1 MTAGVWKA
9 AVHGLQWALE
19 LSFTSL
25 LARAY
30 AVKHYTVVVLLI
42 MLAGCSKPATGNGLS
57 QAAAPG
63 GATVAVAGASPPAGS
78 ACDRKLL
85 TAADV
90 SQILKGTVTIAPL
103 PGDPQSCLFKSSDQ
117 TFDLTVS
124 LRPGL
129 GDLTVKTVLAGGEN
143 VSATPL
149 TGVGDKAAWTP
160 TLNEVN
166 ATKNNLL
173 CDIQAPGNKSATQQ
187 TLGALCNKIFAA
199 S

>member
-1 MTAGVWKA
+1 
-9 AVHGLQWALE
+9 
-19 LSFTSL
+19 
-25 LARAY
+25 
-30 AVKHYTVVVLLI
+30 VKLHTVIVLLI
-42 MLAGCSKPATGNGLS
+42 TLAGCSKPTTGNGSS
-57 QAAAPG
+57 QAAAQG
-63 GATVAVAGASPPAGS
+63 GASVAVASASPPAGS

-90 SQILKGTVTIAPL
+90 SEILKGTITVAPL

-129 GDLTVKTVLAGGEN
+129 GDLAVKTVLAGGEN

-149 TGVGDKAAWTP
+149 AGVGDRAAWTP
-160 TLNEVN
+160 MLHEVN

-173 CDIQAPGNKSATQQ
+173 CDIQAPGNNSATQQ